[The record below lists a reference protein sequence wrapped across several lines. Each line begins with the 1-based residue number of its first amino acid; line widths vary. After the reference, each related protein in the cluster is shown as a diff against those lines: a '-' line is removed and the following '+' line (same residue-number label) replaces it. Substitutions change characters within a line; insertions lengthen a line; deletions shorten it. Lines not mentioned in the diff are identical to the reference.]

1 MKNAGVSL
9 FRLSLPIAGK
19 PYSMSSGLLRE
30 VETVLLKLT
39 LDNGVVGWGET
50 CPLGT
55 TYAEAHAGGAVAA
68 LQVMLPGLIG
78 VEATPR
84 TVAARM
90 DAVLAGHAY
99 AKAAVDIAVYDAL
112 GRTLGVPVS
121 TLLGGALV
129 DRVPAYHA
137 IGIETPE
144 EAARIGRKKLGQGF
158 KRLQLKAGGLDVE
171 EDIA

>member
-1 MKNAGVSL
+1 MKIEGFSL
-9 FRLSLPIAGK
+9 YRLSLPIAGK
-19 PYSMSSGLLRE
+19 PYSMSSGILRE

-68 LQVMLPGLIG
+68 LQVILPGLIG

-84 TVAARM
+84 AVALHM
-90 DAVLAGHAY
+90 DAKLEGHNY
-99 AKAAVDIAVYDAL
+99 SKAAVDIAVHDAL

-137 IGIETPE
+137 IGIEAP
-144 EAARIGRKKLGQGF
+144 GLGV
-158 KRLQLKAGGLDVE
+158 APD
-171 EDIA
+171 EDALGAPLEVIE